1 MQSLDRRRPR
11 LPDVQARRVWKIAGE
26 DACACEQLR
35 AEQSMAIADAVETR
49 TLWDVE
55 RIRADFPVLH
65 QSVNGKPLIYLD
77 NGASSQVPQ
86 VVIDRGIFYIEQ
98 EHSNIH
104 RGVHYLSQRATT
116 AYEGAREKVKRFIN
130 ARESRECIFVRGTTE
145 GINLVMHGYGRKF
158 IGEGDE
164 VVISAM
170 EHHAN
175 IVPWQMLC
183 EEKGARLRVIPMNDA
198 GELILDEYDALLNT
212 RTKLVALTHVSN
224 ALGTINPIKDM
235 IAQAH
240 KYGVPVLID
249 GAQSAPHMPVDVQDL
264 DCDFYAFSGHKMYAP
279 TGSGIIYGKAQL
291 LEMMNPFQGGGD
303 MIKNV
308 TFEKTTYAELP
319 NKMEAG
325 TPAIASQIGLGAAI
339 DYLNSIGREQ
349 AAAWENELLRYATE
363 RVSAIEGVRIIGT
376 AKKKASVLSFVIDGI
391 HPHDI
396 GTILDQEGIAVRAG
410 HHCAQ
415 PVMQR
420 FNVPATA
427 RASFA
432 FYNTKEEIDVLAQ
445 TIEKVIEIFS

>member
-1 MQSLDRRRPR
+1 
-11 LPDVQARRVWKIAGE
+11 VQ
-26 DACACEQLR
+26 
-35 AEQSMAIADAVETR
+35 
-49 TLWDVE
+49 
-55 RIRADFPVLH
+55 RIREDFPVLR
-65 QSVNGKPLIYLD
+65 QTVNGKPLVYLD
-77 NGASSQVPQ
+77 NAASSQVPQ
-86 VVIDRGIFYIEQ
+86 VVIDRGSIYLED

-104 RGVHYLSQRATT
+104 RGVHYLSQKATT

-130 ARESRECIFVRGTTE
+130 ARESRECIFVRGATE

-158 IGEGDE
+158 IGAGDE
-164 VVISAM
+164 IIISAM

-198 GELILDEYDALLNT
+198 GELLLDEYDALLNERT
-212 RTKLVALTHVSN
+212 RFVAVTHVSN
-224 ALGTINPIKDM
+224 ALGTVNPIKQM
-235 IAQAH
+235 IDQAH

-249 GAQSAPHMPVDVQDL
+249 GAQSAPHMLVDVQDL
-264 DCDFYAFSGHKMYAP
+264 DCDFYAFSGHKMFAP
-279 TGSGIIYGKAQL
+279 TGSGVVYGKAAL
-291 LEMMNPFQGGGD
+291 LETMNPFQGGGD
-303 MIKNV
+303 MIKSV
-308 TFEKTTYAELP
+308 TFEKTIYGDLP
-319 NKMEAG
+319 NKFEAG

-339 DYLNSIGREQ
+339 DYLNTLDRKK
-349 AAAWENELLRYATE
+349 AAAHEDELLRYATE
-363 RVSAIEGVRIIGT
+363 KLSAIEGVRIIGT
-376 AKKKASVLSFVIDGI
+376 AREKLSVLSFVIDEI

-432 FYNTKEEIDVLAQ
+432 FYNTKEEVDVLAR
-445 TIEKVIEIFS
+445 TIERVVEIFS

>member
-1 MQSLDRRRPR
+1 
-11 LPDVQARRVWKIAGE
+11 
-26 DACACEQLR
+26 
-35 AEQSMAIADAVETR
+35 MASIIDTPTTNAATD
-49 TLWDVE
+49 WDVE

-65 QSVNGKPLIYLD
+65 QTVNGKPLIYLD
-77 NGASSQVPQ
+77 NSASSQVPQ
-86 VVIDRGIFYIEQ
+86 VVIDRGSVYIEQ

-104 RGVHYLSQRATT
+104 RGVHYLSQKATT

-130 ARESRECIFVRGTTE
+130 ARESRECIFVRGATE
-145 GINLVMHGYGRKF
+145 GINLVMYGYGRKF

-164 VVISAM
+164 IVVSAM

-183 EEKGARLRVIPMNDA
+183 EEEGARLRVIPMNDA
-198 GELILDEYDALLNT
+198 GELLLDEYDGLLNE
-212 RTKLVALTHVSN
+212 RTKFVSLIHVSN
-224 ALGTINPIKDM
+224 ALGTINPVKEM

-249 GAQSAPHMPVDVQDL
+249 GAQAAPHMPVDVQDL
-264 DCDFYAFSGHKMYAP
+264 DADFYVFSGHKMYAP
-279 TGSGIIYGKAQL
+279 TGSGIVYGKAAL
-291 LEMMNPFQGGGD
+291 LEKMNPFQGGGD
-303 MIKNV
+303 MIKTV
-308 TFEKTTYAELP
+308 TFEKTTYADLP
-319 NKMEAG
+319 NKLEAG

-349 AAAWENELLRYATE
+349 AAAYEAELLRYATK
-363 RVSAIEGVRIIGT
+363 RISAIEGVRIIGT
-376 AKKKASVLSFVIDGI
+376 AKNKASVLSFVIDDI

-415 PVMQR
+415 PVMQ
-420 FNVPATA
+420 FFKVPATA

-432 FYNTKEEIDVLAQ
+432 FYNTKEEIDVLAR
-445 TIEKVIEIFS
+445 TIERVIEIFS

>member
-1 MQSLDRRRPR
+1 MGATRMA
-11 LPDVQARRVWKIAGE
+11 VAE
-26 DACACEQLR
+26 DAIKAG
-35 AEQSMAIADAVETR
+35 AEVKA
-49 TLWDVE
+49 WDVE
-55 RIRADFPVLH
+55 RVRADFPVLG
-65 QSVNGKPLIYLD
+65 QTVNGKPLVYLD
-77 NGASSQVPQ
+77 NAASAQVPHI
-86 VVIDRGIFYIEQ
+86 VIERGAKYLRE

-104 RGVHYLSQRATT
+104 RGVHYLSQRATS
-116 AYEGAREKVKRFIN
+116 AYEGTREKVRRFIN
-130 ARESRECIFVRGTTE
+130 AREAKECIFVRGCTE

-164 VVISAM
+164 IIISAM

-198 GELILDEYDALLNT
+198 GELLLDEYDGLLNE
-212 RTKLVALTHVSN
+212 RTKLVAVMHVSN
-224 ALGTINPIKDM
+224 ALGTINPIKQM
-235 IAQAH
+235 ISQAH

-249 GAQSAPHMPVDVQDL
+249 GAQAAPHMPIDMQDL
-264 DCDFYAFSGHKMYAP
+264 DCDFYVFSGHKMFAP
-279 TGSGIIYGKAQL
+279 TGSGIIYGKAEL
-291 LEMMNPFQGGGD
+291 LQKMNPFQGGGD
-303 MIKNV
+303 MIKTV
-308 TFEKTTYAELP
+308 TFEKTTYADLP

-339 DYLNSIGREQ
+339 DYLNSIGRKQ
-349 AAAWENELLRYATE
+349 AADHEAELLRYATQKI
-363 RVSAIEGVRIIGT
+363 SAIEGVRIIGT
-376 AKKKASVLSFVIDGI
+376 ARNKASVLSFVIDDI

-420 FNVPATA
+420 FHVPATA

-432 FYNTKEEIDVLAQ
+432 FYNTKDEIDMLAR
-445 TIEKVIEIFS
+445 TIEKVIEIFG